1 MGEVYR
7 ARDSKLNRD
16 VALKILPEG
25 SAADPERLARFK
37 REAQVLASLN
47 HPHVGSIYGFED
59 SERTHALVLELVEG
73 KTLAERIADG
83 RLPIN
88 EALSIAR
95 QIAEAIEA
103 ASQQGVIHR
112 DLKPANIKLR
122 PDGTVKVLD
131 FGLAKLAQRSD
142 SEFQI
147 SDVSQLPTVMNPAAT
162 GRGAI
167 MGTAAYMSPE
177 QARGL
182 PVDRQTDIWAFGC
195 VLYEMLSGRPAFAG
209 ETFSDTIVRILERE
223 PDWQQLPAS
232 TPAKVRDLLRRCL
245 QKTQQRRLHDVADAR
260 IEIEDTYIG
269 LKAPRRM
276 VTLQVLVAGLVLSL
290 ALVAGVWWYARRSIP
305 PVQHEPVSILIA
317 DFQNRTNDPTFDR
330 TLEPLL
336 RIVLEGAAF
345 ISAYD
350 RTVVNRSLGV
360 QPPDMLD
367 ESAAREFAVRQG
379 VNVVLSGSLE
389 RQGSGYVLSVRAV
402 QSVTGTVISSVQG
415 TAADKDRVLPE
426 ATRLVT
432 DVREAL
438 GDDTS
443 DAARRFAM
451 ETLSATSLD
460 VVRDYA
466 TAMDALSNNKT
477 DVALESFAKAVNR
490 DPRFGLAHAGM
501 AIAAF
506 NLDKR
511 QDAEKHAREAV
522 RHLERMTERERF
534 RTRGLFY
541 LVTNDY
547 QQCVKEYGD
556 LVDRYV
562 ADAGARNNLALCS
575 TYLRDMPTALDQMRR
590 AVAILP
596 KRPLYRLN
604 LALYAAYAGDF
615 KTAEQE
621 ARETEKL
628 GGALAM
634 LPMAFAQLGQGQLA
648 PATDFYQQLAK
659 VNPQGAFYA
668 ASGLAD
674 LAVYEC
680 RFSDAV
686 RILEESAAASVKS
699 NNSDRAASHF
709 AALAQVKVLRRE
721 NSAALA
727 SIESALAN
735 SRAVKI
741 RFLTARALVDMGDIA
756 RARTLAAGLASEL
769 QVESQA
775 YSRILEGEVALKM
788 GEPREAIKAFV
799 EANTLVDSWLGHFNL
814 GRAYLEAGAFI
825 QADSEF
831 DRCIKRRG
839 EALSLFL
846 DEQATYGVMPSVYY
860 YQGLVREGLKADGF
874 AESYRIYLSIRGQ
887 SKEDVL
893 VAEIRRRL
901 RQ

>member
-415 TAADKDRVLPE
+415 TASDKDRVLPE

-699 NNSDRAASHF
+699 NNSDRAASH
-709 AALAQVKVLRRE
+709 LARPSE
-721 NSAALA
+721 
-727 SIESALAN
+727 
-735 SRAVKI
+735 
-741 RFLTARALVDMGDIA
+741 
-756 RARTLAAGLASEL
+756 GLATGE
-769 QVESQA
+769 QRG
-775 YSRILEGEVALKM
+775 SRLHRER
-788 GEPREAIKAFV
+788 PRKQSGRQ
-799 EANTLVDSWLGHFNL
+799 DSISH
-814 GRAYLEAGAFI
+814 GA
-825 QADSEF
+825 SP
-831 DRCIKRRG
+831 R
-839 EALSLFL
+839 
-846 DEQATYGVMPSVYY
+846 
-860 YQGLVREGLKADGF
+860 
-874 AESYRIYLSIRGQ
+874 
-887 SKEDVL
+887 
-893 VAEIRRRL
+893 
-901 RQ
+901 